1 MRMLTMGLFPM
12 SYRGL
17 AATGLAVLLAA
28 SVTAHADERRI
39 DQQLPA
45 DPHGIVE
52 ISNFS
57 GRIDVIGWD
66 QPQVSVLAH
75 LPSGAD
81 NLDFRSDH
89 GRTTITVKF
98 PNFSFGGEGVDLKV
112 KVPRGSEVDV
122 TAVSAD
128 VSSSGVTGAQ
138 RLKSVSGSIRA
149 DIAQADVEAKT
160 VSGDVTLH
168 GDAKPAEIHATTI
181 SGTIR
186 IDRGAGDVEAS
197 TTSGEINMQLDPGRS
212 VRMRTIS
219 GDVDFRG
226 SLAKDADVDTQTVSG
241 DVKLHAKPES
251 GYQYEV
257 TTFSGDIDNCFN
269 VKSEHTSR
277 YGPGE
282 RLSGSRG
289 EGESGARVRIK
300 TMSGDVSL
308 CDKP

>member
-1 MRMLTMGLFPM
+1 MRMLNMNRRRPGR
-12 SYRGL
+12 RGL
-17 AATGLAVLLAA
+17 AATGWGLLLAA
-28 SVTAHADERRI
+28 SAMVHADERRF

-57 GRIDVIGWD
+57 GRIDVTGWD

-75 LPSGAD
+75 LSGGVE

-89 GRTTITVKF
+89 GRTIITVKF
-98 PNFSFGGEGVDLKV
+98 PNFSLGGEGVDLKV

-128 VSSSGVTGAQ
+128 VNSTGVTGQQ

-160 VSGDVTLH
+160 VSGDVVLH
-168 GDAKPAEIHATTI
+168 GEGKPAELHLTTI
-181 SGTIR
+181 SGGIR
-186 IDRGAGDVEAS
+186 LERGAGDVEAS
-197 TTSGEINMQLDPGRS
+197 TTSGEISLQVDSGRS

-219 GDVDFRG
+219 GDVVFRG
-226 SLAKDADVDTQTVSG
+226 SLAKDADVDSQTVSG
-241 DVKLHAKPES
+241 GVKFHARPETA
-251 GYQYEV
+251 YEYEV
-257 TTFSGDIDNCFN
+257 TTFSGAIDNCFG
-269 VKSEHTSR
+269 VKSERTSR

-289 EGESGARVRIK
+289 DGSGGHVRIK
-300 TMSGDVSL
+300 TMSGDVNL

>member
-1 MRMLTMGLFPM
+1 MRIFTMGC
-12 SYRGL
+12 RGL
-17 AATGLAVLLAA
+17 AATGVAILLMA

-39 DQQLPA
+39 DQQLAA

-57 GRIDVIGWD
+57 GRVEVTGWD

-128 VSSSGVTGAQ
+128 VTSSGVTGAQ

-168 GDAKPAEIHATTI
+168 GGGKPAEIHATTI

-197 TTSGEINMQLDPGRS
+197 TTSGEINMQLEPGRS
-212 VRMRTIS
+212 LRMRTIS
-219 GDVDFRG
+219 GDVVFRG

-241 DVKLHAKPES
+241 DVKMNAKPET
-251 GYQYEV
+251 GYEYEV

-269 VKSEHTSR
+269 VKAERTNH

-282 RLSGSRG
+282 RLSGSLG
-289 EGESGARVRIK
+289 GTNGGHVRIK
-300 TMSGDVSL
+300 TMSGDISL

>member
-1 MRMLTMGLFPM
+1 MRMLT
-12 SYRGL
+12 S
-17 AATGLAVLLAA
+17 AATGLAIMLAA
-28 SVTAHADERRI
+28 SVMVHADERRI
-39 DQQLPA
+39 DQQLAA

-57 GRIDVIGWD
+57 GRVDVTGWD
-66 QPQVSVLAH
+66 QPQVSVFAH
-75 LPSGAD
+75 LPSGVD

-128 VSSSGVTGAQ
+128 VISTGVTGAQ

-168 GDAKPAEIHATTI
+168 GDGKPAEVHATTI

-186 IDRGAGDVEAS
+186 LEHGAGDVEAN

-219 GDVDFRG
+219 GDLVFRG
-226 SLAKDADVDTQTVSG
+226 SLTKDADVDTQTVSG
-241 DVKLHAKPES
+241 DVKLHAKPQTSYE
-251 GYQYEV
+251 YEV
-257 TTFSGDIDNCFN
+257 TTFSGDIDNCFD
-269 VKSEHTSR
+269 VKAEHTSR

-289 EGESGARVRIK
+289 DGSGGGHIRIK
-300 TMSGDVSL
+300 TMSGDVNL

>member
-1 MRMLTMGLFPM
+1 MRMLPTASLALL
-12 SYRGL
+12 L
-17 AATGLAVLLAA
+17 AATVP
-28 SVTAHADERRI
+28 VHADERRI

-57 GRIDVIGWD
+57 GRVDITGWD
-66 QPQVSVLAH
+66 QPQVSVFAY
-75 LPSGAD
+75 LPSGVD

-98 PNFSFGGEGVDLKV
+98 PNFSFGGQGVDLKV

-128 VSSSGVTGAQ
+128 VNSTGVTGTQ

-168 GDAKPAEIHATTI
+168 GEGKPAELHLTTI
-181 SGTIR
+181 SGSIR
-186 IDRGAGDVEAS
+186 LERGAGDVEAN
-197 TTSGEINMQLDPGRS
+197 TTSGEINMQVDSGRS
-212 VRMRTIS
+212 IRMRTIS
-219 GDVDFRG
+219 GDLVFRG
-226 SLAKDADVDTQTVSG
+226 SLTKDADVDAQTVSG
-241 DVKLHAKPES
+241 DVKLHAKPETA
-251 GYQYEV
+251 YEYEV
-257 TTFSGDIDNCFN
+257 TTFSGDIDNCFD
-269 VKSEHTSR
+269 VKSERTSR

-289 EGESGARVRIK
+289 DGNGGHVRVK
-300 TMSGDVSL
+300 TMSGDVTL